1 MLFRDRPDGI
11 RINQAHSLN
20 AVMPYMMRG
29 RNESAIYY
37 EKTLDVEHA
46 LRLVRSRNAEHQQG
60 ADGGQPPGERY
71 SLFALLLASMVRT
84 IGLRPDLNRFI
95 HRHALYRRKYIALS
109 FIVKQKLSE
118 EAAEGSAKIYFDPG
132 DTLSQVTAKVNAAIA
147 DVHSSGSGSEGEK
160 IARFAHRLPGGKAAI
175 IGLYRFLDRFNLA
188 PKALIESD
196 PLYTSAYVAN
206 LGSLGLDA
214 PYHHL
219 YEWGNASFF
228 VVLGKLGVKDGHH
241 VMDLKI
247 TLDERIADGLYFAR
261 SASIFMRLIARP
273 ELLEMPLAEVR
284 AILSGRSD

>member
-11 RINQAHSLN
+11 RVSQAHSIN

-37 EKTLDVEHA
+37 EKTLDIEHA
-46 LRLVRSRNAEHQQG
+46 LRLVRAKNAAQKE
-60 ADGGQPPGERY
+60 APESERY
-71 SLFALLLASMVRT
+71 SLFALLLAAIVRT

-95 HRHALYRRKYIALS
+95 HRHALYNRKYIALS

-118 EAAEGSAKIYFDPG
+118 DAPEGSAKIYFNPEDS
-132 DTLSQVTAKVNAAIA
+132 LSQITAKVNSAIA
-147 DVHSSGSGSEGEK
+147 NVHISGSGSEGEK
-160 IARFAHRLPGGKAAI
+160 IARFAHRFPGGKAAI
-175 IGLYRFLDRFNLA
+175 IGLYRLLDRFNLA
-188 PKALIESD
+188 PRALIESD
-196 PLYTSAYVAN
+196 PLYASAYVAN

-228 VVLGKLGVKDGHH
+228 VVLGKLGVKDGRHA
-241 VMDLKI
+241 MDLKI

-261 SASIFMRLIARP
+261 SASVFMRLIARP
-273 ELLEMPLAEVR
+273 ELMEMPLAEVK
-284 AILSGRSD
+284 AILSGKPE

>member
-1 MLFRDRPDGI
+1 MLFIDRPDGI
-11 RINQAHSLN
+11 RENQAHSLN

-46 LRLVRSRNAEHQQG
+46 LRLVRKKNS
-60 ADGGQPPGERY
+60 GQNQENGDSGRY
-71 SLFALLLASMVRT
+71 SLFALLLAAIVRT
-84 IGLRPDLNRFI
+84 IALRPELNRFI
-95 HRHALYRRKYIALS
+95 HRYALYRRKYLALS

-118 EAAEGSAKIYFDPG
+118 DAPEGSAKIYFGEEDS
-132 DTLSQVTAKVNAAIA
+132 LSQVTAKVSAAIEN
-147 DVHSSGSGSEGEK
+147 VQSGGSGSEGEK
-160 IARFAHRLPGGKAAI
+160 IAQLAHRLPGGKAAI
-175 IGLYRFLDRFNLA
+175 IGLYRLLDRFNLA

-196 PLYTSAYVAN
+196 PLYVSAYVAN

-228 VVLGKLGVKDGHH
+228 VVLGKLGMKDGHH
-241 VMDLKI
+241 VMDVKV

-261 SASIFMRLIARP
+261 SASVFMRLIGRP
-273 ELLEMPLAEVR
+273 ELLEMPLSEAR
-284 AILSGRSD
+284 AILSGKVE